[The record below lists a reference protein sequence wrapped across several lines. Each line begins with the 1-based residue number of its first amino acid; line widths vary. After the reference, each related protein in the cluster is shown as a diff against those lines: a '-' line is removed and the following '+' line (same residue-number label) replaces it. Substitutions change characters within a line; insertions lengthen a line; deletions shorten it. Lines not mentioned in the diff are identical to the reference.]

1 MKVIVVGCGRMGAE
15 LALALTRGRDEVT
28 VVDRDRR
35 AFERLGAGFAGL
47 TVEGVGIDRDVLLR
61 AGVERS
67 DALAALT
74 SGDNTNIVTAR
85 IARTVFRVP
94 KVVARVYDPRRAE
107 VYTRLGLQTV
117 STTAWGASRVRQLLV
132 HGELNVIRS
141 LGSGGLSI
149 VEQEVPS
156 HWVGRDVGNVGVP
169 GAIIVTA
176 ILRRGAALLPA
187 RETIFQQGD
196 LVVITVMEHARGR
209 LEHLL
214 GLRQG
219 GE

>member
-15 LALALTRGRDEVT
+15 LALALAREGREVT

-35 AFERLGAGFAGL
+35 AFARLGPGFAGA
-47 TVEGVGIDRDVLLR
+47 TVEGVGFDRDVLLR
-61 AGVERS
+61 AGIERS

-74 SGDNTNIVTAR
+74 SGDNANIVTAR
-85 IARTVFRVP
+85 IARTIFRVP

-107 VYTRLGLQTV
+107 VYARLGLQTV
-117 STTAWGASRVRQLLV
+117 STTAWGATRVQQLLV
-132 HGELNVIRS
+132 HAELNVIRS
-141 LGSGGLSI
+141 IGTGGLSI
-149 VEQEVPS
+149 VEHEVPS
-156 HWVGRDVGNVGVP
+156 HWVGRDVGHVSVP
-169 GAIIVTA
+169 GAIAVTA

-187 RETIFQQGD
+187 HETVFQQGD
-196 LVVITVMEHARGR
+196 LAVIAVMGHARGR

-219 GE
+219 GG

>member
-1 MKVIVVGCGRMGAE
+1 MRVIVVGCGRMGAE
-15 LALALTRGRDEVT
+15 LALALVRERKEVT
-28 VVDRDRR
+28 VVDSDSR
-35 AFERLGAGFAGL
+35 AFARLGTGFAGT
-47 TVEGVGIDRDVLLR
+47 TVAGVGFDRDVLLA

-74 SGDNTNIVTAR
+74 SGDNANIVTAR
-85 IARTVFRVP
+85 IARTIFRVP

-117 STTAWGASRVRQLLV
+117 STTAWGVSRIQQLLV

-141 LGSGGLSI
+141 FGAGGLTM
-149 VEQEVPS
+149 VEHEVPS
-156 HWVGRDVGNVGVP
+156 QWVGRDVGHVEVP
-169 GAIIVTA
+169 GEIGVTA
-176 ILRRGAALLPA
+176 ILRRGEALLPG
-187 RETIFQQGD
+187 RDTRFETGD
-196 LVVITVMEHARGR
+196 FAVIAVVSRARGR

-219 GE
+219 GG

>member
-15 LALALTRGRDEVT
+15 LALALAREGKEVT
-28 VVDRDRR
+28 VVDRDPR
-35 AFERLGAGFAGL
+35 AFARLGAGFTG
-47 TVEGVGIDRDVLLR
+47 TRVEGIGFDRDVLVR

-74 SGDNTNIVTAR
+74 SGDNVNIVTAR
-85 IARTVFRVP
+85 IARTIFRVP

-107 VYTRLGLQTV
+107 VYARLGLQTV
-117 STTAWGASRVRQLLV
+117 STTAWGASRVQQLLV

-141 LGSGGLSI
+141 IGSGGLSI
-149 VEQEVPS
+149 VEHEVPS
-156 HWVGRDVGNVGVP
+156 YWVGRDVGHVSVP
-169 GAIIVTA
+169 GEISVTA
-176 ILRRGAALLPA
+176 ILRKEAALLPA
-187 RETIFQQGD
+187 RETVFQQGD
-196 LVVITVMEHARGR
+196 LAVIAVMAHARGR

-219 GE
+219 G

>member
-15 LALALTRGRDEVT
+15 CALALARAGQKVT
-28 VVDRDRR
+28 VVDHDRR
-35 AFERLGAGFAGL
+35 TFARLGASFAGV
-47 TVEGVGIDRDVLLR
+47 TVAGVGFDRDVLLR
-61 AGVERS
+61 AGVEHS

-74 SGDNTNIVTAR
+74 SGDNVNIVTAR

-107 VYTRLGLQTV
+107 VYARLGLQTV
-117 STTAWGASRVRQLLV
+117 STTAWGASRVQQLLV

-141 LGSGGLSI
+141 IGAGGLSM
-149 VEQEVPS
+149 VEQEVPN
-156 HWVGRDVGNVGVP
+156 HWVGRDVGHVSVP
-169 GAIIVTA
+169 GAISVTA
-176 ILRRGAALLPA
+176 ILRREAVLLPA

-196 LVVITVMEHARGR
+196 LVVIAVLEHARGR
-209 LEHLL
+209 LEQLL
-214 GLRQG
+214 GLRQE

>member
-15 LALALTRGRDEVT
+15 LALALAREGKAVT

-35 AFERLGAGFAGL
+35 AFARLGTGFAGS
-47 TVEGVGIDRDVLLR
+47 TEEGVGFDRDVLLR

-74 SGDNTNIVTAR
+74 SGDNANIVTAR
-85 IARTVFRVP
+85 IARTIFRVP

-117 STTAWGASRVRQLLV
+117 STTTWGVSRIQQLLV

-141 LGSGGLSI
+141 FGAGGLSI
-149 VEQEVPS
+149 VEHEVPS
-156 HWVGRDVGNVGVP
+156 LWVGRDVGHVNVP
-169 GAIIVTA
+169 GEISVTA
-176 ILRRGAALLPA
+176 ILRRDTPLLPA
-187 RETIFQQGD
+187 RETLFEPGD
-196 LVVITVMEHARGR
+196 VAVVAVAAHARGR

-219 GE
+219 GA